1 MSKTIENKYT
11 YEGNPY
17 ITYEQ
22 AAKVLGIATQSI
34 TGFAT
39 SNEVERGQITIK
51 GRKRGVLNTEQ
62 FYSVL
67 RDKNYFGDQDQEVI
81 WSKKKKK
88 N

>member
-1 MSKTIENKYT
+1 MPKSTISKYI

-22 AAKVLGIATQSI
+22 AAEVLGIDSKSV

-39 SNEVERGQITIK
+39 HNNVKRGEITLR
-51 GRKRGVLNTEQ
+51 GRKRGVLNTEE

-67 RDKNYFGDQDQEVI
+67 RDKNYFGDQEQVVK
-81 WSKKKKK
+81 WF
-88 N
+88 

>member
-1 MSKTIENKYT
+1 MKNTSSNKYT

-22 AAKVLGIATQSI
+22 AAEVLEIAVQSV

-39 SNEVERGQITIK
+39 SNNVKRGQVTIR
-51 GRKRGVLNTEQ
+51 GRKRGVLNTEE

-67 RDKNYFGDQDQEVI
+67 REKNYFGDQDQEVS
-81 WSKKKKK
+81 WS
-88 N
+88 

>member
-1 MSKTIENKYT
+1 MKNTSSNKYH

-22 AAKVLGIATQSI
+22 AAEVLEIAVQSV

-39 SNEVERGQITIK
+39 SNNVKRGQVTIR
-51 GRKRGVLNTEQ
+51 GRKRGVLNTEE

-67 RDKNYFGDQDQEVI
+67 REKNYFGDQDQEVS
-81 WSKKKKK
+81 WS
-88 N
+88 

>member
-1 MSKTIENKYT
+1 MNKSSSNKYT

-22 AAKVLGIATQSI
+22 AAEVLGIATQSI

-39 SNEVERGQITIK
+39 SNNVKRGQVTIR
-51 GRKRGVLNTEQ
+51 GRKRGVLNTEE

-67 RDKNYFGDQDQEVI
+67 REKNYFGDQDQKVS
-81 WSKKKKK
+81 WS
-88 N
+88 

>member
-1 MSKTIENKYT
+1 MPKSKYH

-17 ITYEQ
+17 ITYEE
-22 AAKVLGIATQSI
+22 AAEELGIDSKSV

-39 SNEVERGQITIK
+39 QNNVKRGEITLR

-67 RDKNYFGDQDQEVI
+67 REKNYFGDQDQVVN
-81 WSKKKKK
+81 WF
-88 N
+88 

>member
-1 MSKTIENKYT
+1 MPKSKYH

-17 ITYEQ
+17 ITYEE
-22 AAKVLGIATQSI
+22 AAEVLGIDSKSV

-39 SNEVERGQITIK
+39 QNNVKRGEITLR

-67 RDKNYFGDQDQEVI
+67 REKNYFGDQEQVVN
-81 WSKKKKK
+81 WF
-88 N
+88 

>member
-1 MSKTIENKYT
+1 MKNTLKNKYT
-11 YEGNPY
+11 YEGNDY

-22 AAKVLGIATQSI
+22 AAKVLGIAVQSI

-39 SNEVERGQITIK
+39 QNNVKRGQITLR

-67 RDKNYFGDQDQEVI
+67 RNKNYFGDQDQEVS
-81 WSKKKKK
+81 WS
-88 N
+88 

>member
-1 MSKTIENKYT
+1 MPKSKYH

-17 ITYEQ
+17 ITYEE
-22 AAKVLGIATQSI
+22 AAEVLGIDSKSV

-39 SNEVERGQITIK
+39 QNNVKRGEITLR

-67 RDKNYFGDQDQEVI
+67 REKNYFGDQDQVVN
-81 WSKKKKK
+81 WF
-88 N
+88 

>member
-1 MSKTIENKYT
+1 MAKSTISKYI

-17 ITYEQ
+17 ITYEE
-22 AAKVLGIATQSI
+22 AAEVLGIDSKSV

-39 SNEVERGQITIK
+39 QNNVKRGEITLR

-67 RDKNYFGDQDQEVI
+67 REKNYFGDQEQVVK
-81 WSKKKKK
+81 WF
-88 N
+88 